1 MRDSERPDGLIC
13 FFVYSFAKYRHCC
26 ALLLLLER
34 IPMHEK
40 RELDRR
46 IRQTLQVLIGAHG
59 LDSALRI
66 GSSQG
71 N

>member
-1 MRDSERPDGLIC
+1 
-13 FFVYSFAKYRHCC
+13 
-26 ALLLLLER
+26 
-34 IPMHEK
+34 MHEK

-46 IRQTLQVLIGAHG
+46 IRQTLQVLIDAHG